1 MQLSRTHTISF
12 KSEIEV
18 LQLREY
24 VSRLV
29 ITSIAYVDSVIF
41 QKSLSRDAERFA
53 IKSCHCA
60 DNLNA
65 RQFGL
70 LECR

>member
-1 MQLSRTHTISF
+1 MQWSRTNTISF
-12 KSEIEV
+12 KWEIEV
-18 LQLREY
+18 VQLREY

-53 IKSCHCA
+53 IKSCSRA

-65 RQFGL
+65 RYIGV
-70 LECR
+70 